1 MEGEIMFNLLYKKYK
16 NDILKFSAWEEFK
29 KLRFYEKAFLIEV
42 IFCAI
47 LEYFFAF
54 ISKLN
59 GFVVVLVILLFCF
72 IAFKV
77 KRNKTEEQN
86 GFVLD
91 FLLDGNEDNNSSSE
105 KTFSYG
111 DSVMVKRNG
120 KVGVIVDSDG
130 NYHTVKLKDENE
142 NEYYESFYSDELD
155 EY

>member
-1 MEGEIMFNLLYKKYK
+1 MGI
-16 NDILKFSAWEEFK
+16 
-29 KLRFYEKAFLIEV
+29 
-42 IFCAI
+42 
-47 LEYFFAF
+47 
-54 ISKLN
+54 
-59 GFVVVLVILLFCF
+59 
-72 IAFKV
+72 
-77 KRNKTEEQN
+77 
-86 GFVLD
+86 LD
-91 FLLDGNEDNNSSSE
+91 FLLGATGDNNSNTE

>member
-1 MEGEIMFNLLYKKYK
+1 MGI
-16 NDILKFSAWEEFK
+16 
-29 KLRFYEKAFLIEV
+29 
-42 IFCAI
+42 
-47 LEYFFAF
+47 
-54 ISKLN
+54 
-59 GFVVVLVILLFCF
+59 
-72 IAFKV
+72 
-77 KRNKTEEQN
+77 
-86 GFVLD
+86 LD
-91 FLLDGNEDNNSSSE
+91 FLLGGNVDDNANSE

>member
-1 MEGEIMFNLLYKKYK
+1 MG
-16 NDILKFSAWEEFK
+16 
-29 KLRFYEKAFLIEV
+29 
-42 IFCAI
+42 I
-47 LEYFFAF
+47 LEF
-54 ISKLN
+54 
-59 GFVVVLVILLFCF
+59 LFGET
-72 IAFKV
+72 V
-77 KRNKTEEQN
+77 N
-86 GFVLD
+86 D
-91 FLLDGNEDNNSSSE
+91 SSNSE

>member
-1 MEGEIMFNLLYKKYK
+1 MGI
-16 NDILKFSAWEEFK
+16 
-29 KLRFYEKAFLIEV
+29 
-42 IFCAI
+42 
-47 LEYFFAF
+47 
-54 ISKLN
+54 
-59 GFVVVLVILLFCF
+59 
-72 IAFKV
+72 
-77 KRNKTEEQN
+77 
-86 GFVLD
+86 LD
-91 FLLDGNEDNNSSSE
+91 FFLGETEDNNSSSK

>member
-1 MEGEIMFNLLYKKYK
+1 MGI
-16 NDILKFSAWEEFK
+16 
-29 KLRFYEKAFLIEV
+29 
-42 IFCAI
+42 
-47 LEYFFAF
+47 
-54 ISKLN
+54 
-59 GFVVVLVILLFCF
+59 
-72 IAFKV
+72 
-77 KRNKTEEQN
+77 
-86 GFVLD
+86 LD
-91 FLLDGNEDNNSSSE
+91 FLFGGTVNDSSNSE